1 MTPSSQQRSGPFIL
15 LPLFL
20 ALYLLCVCVGCW
32 DGCGSPPL
40 RLACVLCSPLG
51 LPCERHVRACVCACV
66 RVCVCVCVQ
75 RVGAAWRLERLCRAA
90 HGHCL
95 SGGQPQRVK
104 GKVRRLAGV
113 SLFASHFL
121 SLSLSLSLSLCL
133 WLALLC
139 AWPFFIKGKEVACW
153 PVCLTIAAVLLLLGC
168 TLACLS
174 RVLCALPHC
183 PRTGDWERNS
193 KDYVPVSKLRRI
205 K

>member
-75 RVGAAWRLERLCRAA
+75 RVGAAWRLERLCRSA

-121 SLSLSLSLSLCL
+121 SLSLSLSLSLPLACTSVRLAFFHKGEGSCL
-133 WLALLC
+133 LARLPHHC
-139 AWPFFIKGKEVACW
+139 CCV
-153 PVCLTIAAVLLLLGC
+153 IALG
-168 TLACLS
+168 LYACLS
-174 RVLCALPHC
+174 VPCAVCIASLPQD
-183 PRTGDWERNS
+183 R
-193 KDYVPVSKLRRI
+193 
-205 K
+205 